1 LDIFDKLDKL
11 DNFDSSEGFFVKYDT
26 KFVESQYWKYYKRY
40 HRAKKRAEALEKELK
55 EKDELRKA
63 YRALFRMLVRFLA
76 NISVT
81 PEMITAY
88 RKALKILAEK
98 DRETYDFAKQICMQV
113 INALEKRIQTEAKGA
128 SINVQRMK

>member
-1 LDIFDKLDKL
+1 M
-11 DNFDSSEGFFVKYDT
+11 
-26 KFVESQYWKYYKRY
+26 ESQYWRYYKRY

-63 YRALFRMLVRFLA
+63 YRALFVMLVRFLA
-76 NISVT
+76 NINVT

-113 INALEKRIQTEAKGA
+113 INALEKTEAKGA